1 MGGKKKAAAK
11 KGDDEGDDPKDVKK
25 TLQAAVDCL
34 QMKLVLEQ
42 ERRDKALT
50 SEKNI
55 QDNEKD
61 LLDDLKTQKRETKD
75 CVIEMTTQYKLMEDR
90 L

>member
-1 MGGKKKAAAK
+1 
-11 KGDDEGDDPKDVKK
+11 
-25 TLQAAVDCL
+25 
-34 QMKLVLEQ
+34 MKLVLEQ